1 MKKIKNFMI
10 WMEDKK
16 VRILT
21 YNMVQMLI
29 SQNLKEGIKSL
40 AIFPHKVGTKT
51 YEKTSFEVI

>member
-1 MKKIKNFMI
+1 MI

-40 AIFPHKVGTKT
+40 AIFPHKVATKT
-51 YEKTSFEVI
+51 YEKPSFEVI